1 MYIITYYNYSSE
13 LYAAD
18 SDDKHIVPVIYES
31 INYQLDNA
39 MGVKYI
45 ISGLEQM
52 HFIPNMDDYSFSLD
66 KLVCTLGQY
75 GEGER
80 RERRRKGKRHT
91 GKRDGHIENM
101 HVLTS
106 I

>member
-1 MYIITYYNYSSE
+1 MYDNNYILYSSE
-13 LYAAD
+13 LYAAAD

-66 KLVCTLGQY
+66 KLVCSLGQY
-75 GEGER
+75 GEGEGEEGEWHMGR
-80 RERRRKGKRHT
+80 NKGW
-91 GKRDGHIENM
+91 IENICA
-101 HVLTS
+101 LTS
-106 I
+106 III